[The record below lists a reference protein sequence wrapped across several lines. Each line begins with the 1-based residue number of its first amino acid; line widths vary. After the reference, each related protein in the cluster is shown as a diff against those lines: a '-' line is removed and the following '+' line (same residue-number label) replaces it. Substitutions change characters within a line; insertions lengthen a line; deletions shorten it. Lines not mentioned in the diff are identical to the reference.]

1 MTAAPGPAPGDQ
13 PAVEDEDAWCWREA
27 ARLRREHPAWAI
39 IWLTPAH
46 EFRAYGRLPGARR
59 DTALTAPTPTRLA
72 ALIGQAEQ
80 AARHSPTHPEDP
92 A

>member
-1 MTAAPGPAPGDQ
+1 MTAPGPAPAGQ
-13 PAVEDEDAWCWREA
+13 PATDDRRCWQEA
-27 ARLRREHPAWAI
+27 ARLRREHPAWVI
-39 IWLTPAH
+39 IWLAPAA

-59 DTALTAPTPTRLA
+59 DTALTAPSPAGLA

-80 AARHSPTHPEDP
+80 AGRATTDPKDP